1 LNTGFDY
8 VLTKK
13 LPSNHLPLL
22 NTKGTLVMEEQ
33 EARFLFAGKANEPAS
48 EEATRIILAGF
59 PCMLR

>member
-1 LNTGFDY
+1 
-8 VLTKK
+8 
-13 LPSNHLPLL
+13 
-22 NTKGTLVMEEQ
+22 MEEQ